1 MLDASSLG
9 VATPSPLALVPFNL
23 GVALVPFNL
32 GVALVPFNLN
42 YINLAVALLGCFRA
56 GCLDVGC
63 FFFGC
68 CVVPQI
74 QSNSTQLN

>member
-1 MLDASSLG
+1 MLDASSLD

-42 YINLAVALLGCFRA
+42 
-56 GCLDVGC
+56 
-63 FFFGC
+63 
-68 CVVPQI
+68 
-74 QSNSTQLN
+74 